1 MCSCVWPSQI
11 DSKTLQ
17 ANGGAKRKRDVDSAL
32 VQNCDNPVSPTLKCT
47 TNFNALARH
56 RFYDKD
62 LNVIRTVTYCT
73 DEAAAVPLYCQR
85 KDGPE
90 NWFILQAEQQASQD
104 LRTHVFKSGLLPYE
118 INKLTVIME
127 TVKFTEDAL
136 LYCCDFHVRIQADK
150 EEIYFGRN
158 RVRIN
163 GQAEWPSDLQRL
175 TKPLLDKLQPIEA
188 GELDNL
194 CHREDF
200 LGSNVRRGENFC
212 WQDRCRMRNCF
223 YELTEAN
230 FLSQMRGASIL
241 AFIDFNRLRHKKLIS
256 HLDLTGF
263 YLPAEWTYQILE
275 SLSGIRARVVWHGSH
290 FVRVLTLFHIHKIPE
305 YDVLLRFQ
313 WNGQFPPLPNVEYLT
328 WDITELDAL
337 LELYRQT
344 GFPSQVQRLQ
354 FEVHQ
359 WAETVA
365 FSEPDRVFQDISQ
378 KLRVAHFPALK
389 KHVMEAGIDPS
400 CRIKFT
406 ELQAYASECLTAQYL
421 RGRNHFLELSIHLS
435 KEMRHYAINLLVVN
449 KSLRKCY

>member
-1 MCSCVWPSQI
+1 MT
-11 DSKTLQ
+11 K
-17 ANGGAKRKRDVDSAL
+17 
-32 VQNCDNPVSPTLKCT
+32 
-47 TNFNALARH
+47 
-56 RFYDKD
+56 FYIEG
-62 LNVIRTVTYCT
+62 LNL
-73 DEAAAVPLYCQR
+73 PLIQR
-85 KDGPE
+85 
-90 NWFILQAEQQASQD
+90 ILQKCVAEEKLKLLKASQD

-163 GQAEWPSDLQRL
+163 GKAEWPSHLQRL
-175 TKPLLDKLQPIEA
+175 TKPLLDKVVPKMKIRKL
-188 GELDNL
+188 
-194 CHREDF
+194 F
-200 LGSNVRRGENFC
+200 LKGI
-212 WQDRCRMRNCF
+212 W
-223 YELTEAN
+223 
-230 FLSQMRGASIL
+230 ASIL

-305 YDVLLRFQ
+305 YDVFKNALGVELLRFQ

-344 GFPSQVQRLQ
+344 GFPAQVQRLQ

-359 WAETVA
+359 WAEAVA
-365 FSEPDRVFQDISQ
+365 FSEPDRVFQDILH

-389 KHVMEAGIDPS
+389 RHVTEAGLDSS

-449 KSLRKCY
+449 KSLRKCF